1 MFASR
6 LFVQSTRRIRSEADL
21 SLTVRLNR
29 ANLETK
35 KKAMALAKQHPASAV
50 SLNDIDG
57 EKAASHFPIVSGS
70 LISL

>member
-21 SLTVRLNR
+21 SLTVRLNK
-29 ANLETK
+29 ANLAM

-50 SLNDIDG
+50 SLNDIDS
-57 EKAASHFPIVSGS
+57 EKAASHFPVVSGS